1 MGLRDIKSS
10 RYNVDS
16 RIISRTD
23 FVENWIASEIDDL
36 VYDAYMQGRHD
47 QAVGDIYQCMRNWG
61 KTFTEVDKAF
71 SLLLPPKY

>member
-23 FVENWIASEIDDL
+23 FVENWIASEIDNL
-36 VYDAYMQGRHD
+36 VFDAYM
-47 QAVGDIYQCMRNWG
+47 
-61 KTFTEVDKAF
+61 
-71 SLLLPPKY
+71 